1 MVFHLVQSMPRC
13 LSSCK
18 ACYDVSPRAKHA
30 TMFHLVQSVPR
41 CVTSCKAFR
50 GVFLRAKHATV
61 FHLVHKSALKFRT
74 NYDLDLTV
82 PGFAIHSYQHKS
94 ACTKLSGQT

>member
-1 MVFHLVQSMPRC
+1 MPRC

-30 TMFHLVQSVPR
+30 TVFHLVQSVPR

-61 FHLVHKSALKFRT
+61 SVGLPSKPDLHAEIESALKF
-74 NYDLDLTV
+74 
-82 PGFAIHSYQHKS
+82 
-94 ACTKLSGQT
+94 